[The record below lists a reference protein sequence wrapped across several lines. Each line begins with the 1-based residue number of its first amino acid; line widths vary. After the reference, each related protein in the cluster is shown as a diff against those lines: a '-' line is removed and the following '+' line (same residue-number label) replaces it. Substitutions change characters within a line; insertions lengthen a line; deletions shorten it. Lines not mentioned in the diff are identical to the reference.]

1 MTRFV
6 RIAVNVP
13 QVSGLFDYHLPPEL
27 EGKVQPG
34 CLVVVPFSQ
43 QKVQGI
49 VIDMPLE
56 PDVMETRAVTA
67 LLDDLPVVAPS
78 QIALAQWMAD
88 ANLSPLPAC
97 LELFLPPG
105 LSQMADTSFW
115 IDPEAAQPA
124 RGISPLQQRI
134 LTLLKKRGSLRGR
147 QLNTAFPRQNWK
159 AAAGGL
165 IKQGLILSRPVLP
178 PPNVRP
184 KFVRTAQLTAPLPQ
198 ALEQAA
204 TFSKT
209 TETLIRRKAALEYL
223 FAEAVPTNV
232 AWVYAASGC
241 NLEDL
246 KLLAEADLILLSEA
260 EIFRDP
266 LEKIEYQ
273 PAEPP
278 RLTIDQAEAWKTL
291 EHGLQQM
298 AARIVQKPCLLH
310 GVTGSGKTEL
320 YLRAVEKTLQ
330 LGRQAVILVPEISLT
345 PQTVRRFAARF
356 PGRVGLV
363 HSKLS
368 PGERYDTWRRVR
380 AGKIP
385 IVIGPRSALF
395 SPLSDPGLIVIDECH
410 DGSYDQ
416 EESNPFYH
424 TVEAAI
430 QMARASRALLVLGSA
445 TPGIDMLYRA
455 NLEGWE
461 RLELPLRILAHRKA
475 AQEHAGAHEKGIS
488 SVGVQADTLALP
500 LPPVQVVDMRAELK
514 AGNRS
519 IFSRELLGALER
531 VLAARQQA
539 ILFLNRR
546 GSSTYVFCRQCG
558 HVLRCPR
565 CDLALTY
572 HEDQKKL
579 LCHTCGYTR
588 LLPAKCPQCGSD
600 QIKQYGTGTEG
611 VEKALR
617 ALLPDAVAL
626 RWDADTSRQK
636 DAHEIILAHFA
647 GHRADILIG
656 TQMLAKGLDLPLV
669 TLVGVIL
676 ADVGINLPDLRAGER
691 AFQLLTQVAGRA
703 GRSPLG
709 GRAIIQTFQPEHYAI
724 QAASRHDYMGF
735 YHQELELRRK
745 MGYPPFSRLV
755 SLEFRDFDS
764 ARAEEQATRLAQ
776 QIRAWIHQGGFSAT
790 ELIGPVPCFFSR
802 QAGMYRWQLVLRGP
816 NPVEVIRGKPLGE
829 ARVVVD
835 PTNLL

>member
-13 QVSGLFDYHLPPEL
+13 QVSGLFDYHLPLEL
-27 EGKVQPG
+27 EGRVQPG
-34 CLVVVPFSQ
+34 SLVVVPFSQ

-49 VIDMPLE
+49 VIDMPAE
-56 PDVMETRAVTA
+56 PEVMETKAVAA
-67 LLDDLPVVAPS
+67 LLDDQPVVSSS
-78 QIALAQWMAD
+78 QISLAQWMAD
-88 ANLSPLPAC
+88 ATLSSLPAC

-115 IDPEAAQPA
+115 IAPDADRTA
-124 RGISPLQQRI
+124 RDLSPLQQRI
-134 LTLLKKRGSLRGR
+134 MNLLNKKGTLRGR
-147 QLNTAFPRQNWK
+147 QLNSAFPRLNWK
-159 AAAGGL
+159 AAAAGL
-165 IKQGLILSRPVLP
+165 VKQGLVLSRPVLP

-184 KFVRTAQLTAPLPQ
+184 KYVRTAQLTAPLQQ

-204 TFSKT
+204 DLSKT
-209 TETLIRRKAALEYL
+209 EATLARRKAALEYL
-223 FAEAVPTNV
+223 HAESVPTNV

-246 KLLAEADLILLSEA
+246 RLLAEADLVLLSET

-266 LEKIEYQ
+266 LEKIEYK
-273 PAEPP
+273 PAVAP
-278 RLTIDQAEAWKTL
+278 RLTIDQAEAWEAL
-291 EHGLQQM
+291 QHGLQQM
-298 AARIVQKPCLLH
+298 AARTEIKPYLLH

-320 YLRAVEKTLQ
+320 YLRAVEKTLE
-330 LGRQAVILVPEISLT
+330 LGRQVIVLVPEISLT

-356 PGRVGLV
+356 PGRIGLV
-363 HSKLS
+363 HSRLS
-368 PGERYDTWRRVR
+368 PGERYDTWRRMR

-395 SPLSDPGLIVIDECH
+395 SPLGNPGLIVIDECH

-416 EESNPFYH
+416 EESAPFYH
-424 TVEAAI
+424 TVDTAI
-430 QMARASRALLVLGSA
+430 QLARSNRALLVLGSA

-455 NLEGWE
+455 NMEGWE
-461 RLELPLRILAHRKA
+461 RLELPLRVLAHRKT
-475 AQEHAGAHEKGIS
+475 AQEHAGGNGKVIQPAGNGDE
-488 SVGVQADTLALP
+488 TLALP
-500 LPPVQVVDMRAELK
+500 LPAVQVVDMREELK

-519 IFSRELLGALER
+519 IFSRELQGALQQ

-546 GSSTYVFCRQCG
+546 GSSTYVFCRNCG
-558 HVLRCPR
+558 YVVRCPR
-565 CDLALTY
+565 CDLPLTY
-572 HEDQKKL
+572 HEDQKKM

-600 QIKQYGTGTEG
+600 QIKQFGTGTEG
-611 VEKALR
+611 VEKSLR
-617 ALLPDAVAL
+617 SLFPDAITL

-636 DAHEIILAHFA
+636 DAHEIILSHFA

-709 GRAIIQTFQPEHYAI
+709 GRAIIQTFQPGHYAI
-724 QAASRHDYMGF
+724 QAASHHDYMGF
-735 YHQELELRRK
+735 YRQELELRRK

-755 SLEFRDFDS
+755 SLEFRDFNN

-776 QIRAWIHQGGFSAT
+776 QIRTWIKQGGHTAT

-802 QAGMYRWQLVLRGP
+802 QAGLYRWQIVLRGP
-816 NPVEVIRGKPLGE
+816 NPVEVIRGRPLGD

-835 PTNLL
+835 PVSLL